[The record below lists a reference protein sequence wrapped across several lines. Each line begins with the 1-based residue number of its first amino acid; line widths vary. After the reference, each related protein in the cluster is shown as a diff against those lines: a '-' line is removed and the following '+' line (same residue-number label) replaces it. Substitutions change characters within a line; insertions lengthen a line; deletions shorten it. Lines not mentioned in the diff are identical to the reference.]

1 MTLNVNDL
9 RDYVVGPT
17 LRAANLWSPA
27 AEILMLGTALHEST
41 VASTTR
47 LHQIKGPAIGIY
59 QMEPLTH
66 FDLWLSFLKYQ
77 PILRETVLDMIPKC
91 SLKFDS
97 ATGIM
102 YGADALLATDL
113 RYATV
118 MARIKYRQ
126 VKEAMPAE
134 NDFVGLAQ
142 YWKKY
147 YNSALG
153 KGTVEEFT
161 RHYVQYVGAL
171 PSPGTL
177 QT

>member
-1 MTLNVNDL
+1 MTIHASDL
-9 RDYVVGPT
+9 RDYVIAPV

-27 AEILMLGTALHEST
+27 VEVLLLGTAFHEST
-41 VASTTR
+41 VASATR

-59 QMEPLTH
+59 QMEPFTH
-66 FDLWLSFLKYQ
+66 FDLWTSFLKYQ

-91 SLKFDS
+91 SLKYDS
-97 ATGIM
+97 VTGTLS
-102 YGADALLATDL
+102 GSDLLLATDL
-113 RYATV
+113 RYATM

-126 VKEAMPAE
+126 VKEPVPPAD
-134 NDFVGLAQ
+134 NFPALAA

-147 YNSALG
+147 YNTPGG

-171 PSPGTL
+171 PE
-177 QT
+177 